1 MTAEIRLHAVRGA
14 TSVERNTAE
23 AILARTEELMRELIA
38 RNELEIDQFVSCI
51 FTATSDLDA
60 EFPAVAARRI
70 GFERVPLLCAREI
83 EVPGALGGILRV
95 LAHSHAPAGHIAR
108 HVYLGEARALRA
120 DLDAAQ

>member
-14 TSVERNTAE
+14 TSVERNSAE

-51 FTATSDLDA
+51 FTATSDLNA

-70 GFERVPLLCAREI
+70 GFDRVPLLCAREI
-83 EVPGALGGILRV
+83 EVPGALGAIIRV
-95 LAHSHAPAGHIAR
+95 LAHYHAPADHVAR

>member
-1 MTAEIRLHAVRGA
+1 MNPEIRLHAVRGA
-14 TSVERNTAE
+14 TSVERNSAE
-23 AILARTEELMRELIA
+23 AILERTEELMREVIA

-83 EVPGALGGILRV
+83 EVPGALGGIIRV
-95 LAHSHAPAGHIAR
+95 LAHYHAPADRVAR

>member
-1 MTAEIRLHAVRGA
+1 VNAEIRLHAVRGA
-14 TSVERNTAE
+14 TSVEHNSAQ
-23 AILARTEELMRELIA
+23 AILERTEELMREVIA

-83 EVPGALGGILRV
+83 EVPGALGGIIRV
-95 LAHSHAPAGHIAR
+95 LAHYHAPADHVAR